1 MRGVAAARVKGSQQV
16 LRRRAATFVDRP
28 FVTELAAV
36 KADEVRPMYR
46 VMDRQG
52 QIVSGEAPQL
62 SKETVVKMY
71 TVRTAGLC

>member
-1 MRGVAAARVKGSQQV
+1 MPRPLLLQLPMRRH
-16 LRRRAATFVDRP
+16 AATFVDRP
-28 FVTELAAV
+28 FVTTLEAI

-52 QIVSGEAPQL
+52 QLVSGEAPEL

-71 TVRTAGLC
+71 TVST